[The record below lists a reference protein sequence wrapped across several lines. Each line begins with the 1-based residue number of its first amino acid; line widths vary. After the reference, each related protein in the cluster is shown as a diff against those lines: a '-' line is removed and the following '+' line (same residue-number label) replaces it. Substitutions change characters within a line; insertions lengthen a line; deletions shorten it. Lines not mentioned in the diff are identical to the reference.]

1 MVQIILVHSMLRWL
15 IVLIAI
21 STIIKLALGCLRLAE
36 PSRFDR
42 PLSASFAGVMDVQFV
57 LGATIIA
64 GRAIG
69 YGLADISYILP
80 HAVNMV
86 FAVVAAHAA
95 ARWSKKPGKPL
106 RTLIATVMSLL
117 FVFVGVNE
125 LPQGWSG

>member
-1 MVQIILVHSMLRWL
+1 M
-15 IVLIAI
+15 
-21 STIIKLALGCLRLAE
+21 STIVKLALGCLRLAE

-95 ARWSKKPGKPL
+95 ARWSKKPDKQL
-106 RTLIATVMSLL
+106 RTLLATVISLL

>member
-1 MVQIILVHSMLRWL
+1 MLRWL

-21 STIIKLALGCLRLAE
+21 STIIKLSLGCLRLIG

-42 PLSASFAGVMDVQFV
+42 PLSASFAGIMDVQFV
-57 LGATIIA
+57 LGATVITE
-64 GRAIG
+64 RAIG
-69 YGLADISYILP
+69 YGFEDIIYVLP

-86 FAVVAAHAA
+86 FALVAAHVA
-95 ARWSKKPGKPL
+95 ARWSKKPDKQL
-106 RTLIATVMSLL
+106 RTLLATVISSL

>member
-1 MVQIILVHSMLRWL
+1 
-15 IVLIAI
+15 
-21 STIIKLALGCLRLAE
+21 
-36 PSRFDR
+36 
-42 PLSASFAGVMDVQFV
+42 MDVQFV
-57 LGATIIA
+57 LGATILA

-69 YGLADISYILP
+69 YGFADISYSLP

-86 FAVVAAHAA
+86 FAVVAAHVA
-95 ARWSKKPGKPL
+95 ARWSKKPDKPL